1 MFNADISGVRCYT
14 HFEQNGANGN
24 VESPFV
30 PDDSIDAL
38 VQEKK
43 REPKVA
49 PSEYHYVPGL
59 SKVSNNLK
67 WTKSKKK
74 CDPEVRGPMSISKSA
89 RNMMVGKEQPEVSK
103 S

>member
-1 MFNADISGVRCYT
+1 MFNADISGVRRYT

-30 PDDSIDAL
+30 PDDSINAL
-38 VQEKK
+38 VQEK

-67 WTKSKKK
+67 WAQSIKK
-74 CDPEVRGPMSISKSA
+74 CDPEVRGPMSMSKSA
-89 RNMMVGKEQPEVSK
+89 RNMMVGKDHPEVRK
-103 S
+103 A